1 MKVSQIKTLAA
12 LEQTIT
18 AQQRLRKNDK
28 NPVLTVSAGTCG
40 RARGAVKV
48 VDALRASLK
57 KAKLDK
63 KVKIRVTGCHGY
75 CEAEP
80 NIIIQPH
87 DLFYQKVDP
96 KDAALVVSETIRKKK
111 LVPALL
117 FHHPGTGKLAKKEK
131 EIPFYAKQKR
141 QVLGDNALIDPTSID
156 DYFSI
161 GGYSAL
167 FKTLKKYSP
176 EGVIAEVKTSGLRGR
191 GGAGFPTA
199 LKWDLARKQPNPVKY
214 VICNADEGDPGA
226 YMDRSL
232 LEGNPHRVLEG
243 VMIGAYAIG
252 AGEGII
258 YVRDEY
264 PLAVKHVTIAIEAL
278 RKRGLLGENILG
290 TGFSFDF
297 RIVKGAGAF
306 VCGEETAMIASIE
319 GRTGEPR
326 QRPPYPSVRGLNGK
340 PTVINNVETWG
351 NVPIVIAGGGAAF
364 AKVGTPGSKGTKIFS
379 LVGKINNTGLVEV
392 PMGISLKEIIYDIGG
407 GIPGGKRFKAVQT
420 GGPSGGCLPASKLD
434 LPIDYE
440 GLAAAGSIMGS
451 GGMIVMDEKT
461 CMVDLAKYFLNF
473 LRDESCGKCVSCREG
488 TQRMWEIVSHIAEG
502 KGKEE
507 DIGILEDLAAACRDA
522 SMCGLGQTAAN
533 PVLSTL
539 RYFKDEYR
547 QHIRRKKCPAQVCKE
562 IVSSPCQYVCP
573 IGQEA
578 STYIALIA
586 AGKYEEAFQVIM
598 KDNPLP
604 SVCARVCHHPCE
616 LACRASESGEPISIR
631 SLKRFVTDWAEK
643 KGIRYVPEKVD
654 QSREKIA
661 IIGSGPAGLTAG
673 YFLARKGFRPTV
685 FEALSVPGGMLSVGI
700 PDHRL
705 PGPLVKKEIDLIKNS
720 GVEIRLNKTLGRD
733 ITIDGLFKSG
743 YKAVYCATGAGKS
756 MRMGIPGEDAEG
768 VLHSLEYL
776 RQVNLGKTVKIGRR
790 VVVVGGGNSAIDAA
804 RVALR
809 DPVCKQVTI
818 FYRRTKA
825 EMPAIAEDV
834 EAAIEEGV
842 DIRFLTTPV
851 KVLMS
856 FGKAVGIEC
865 LKMKLGD
872 LDASGRPKPV
882 PIEGSNYIHKLD
894 TLILA
899 ISERPDTS
907 YIGEGDE
914 INRHGENIVIDE
926 ETAMT
931 TRAGVFAGGDAVTG
945 PNMVVDAMAAG
956 RKAAEMIAK
965 YVTGK
970 TLKPDYKLSRPSVYV
985 PPPVLTEE
993 EIQKARR
1000 PEMNR
1005 LSTRERTNNFN
1016 EVELGLPEKAA
1027 VREARRCLRCDLE
1040 TEDGKAAIKAMKENS

>member
-1 MKVSQIKTLAA
+1 LKQYRTHLLVC
-12 LEQTIT
+12 
-18 AQQRLRKNDK
+18 
-28 NPVLTVSAGTCG
+28 AGTGCVSCG
-40 RARGAVKV
+40 SFKIKE
-48 VDALRASLK
+48 AL
-57 KAKLDK
+57 
-63 KVKIRVTGCHGY
+63 
-75 CEAEP
+75 
-80 NIIIQPH
+80 
-87 DLFYQKVDP
+87 
-96 KDAALVVSETIRKKK
+96 
-111 LVPALL
+111 
-117 FHHPGTGKLAKKEK
+117 EK
-131 EIPFYAKQKR
+131 EIQKR
-141 QVLGDNALIDPTSID
+141 KLEDEVLIISTGCNGFCERGPILMVHPDGIFYQQLKVKDIPYLVEEHILKGRPVKKFMYVPPAETQPVPKMKDIEFFKHQRLIVLRNRGRIDPEKIEEYIAFD
-156 DYFSI
+156 
-161 GGYSAL
+161 GYEALGKALSAM
-167 FKTLKKYSP
+167 TP
-176 EGVIAEVKTSGLRGR
+176 EAIIEEITASGLRGR
-191 GGAGFPTA
+191 GGAGFPTGK
-199 LKWDLARKQPNPVKY
+199 KWLACRQAKGSPKY
-214 VICNADEGDPGA
+214 LVCNGDEGDPGA
-226 YMDRSL
+226 FMDRSV
-232 LEGNPHRVLEG
+232 LEADPHSVLEG
-243 VMIGAYAIG
+243 TIIGAKAVG
-252 AGEGII
+252 AEKGFI
-258 YVRDEY
+258 YIRREY
-264 PLAVKHVTIAIEAL
+264 PLALKRMDIAIGQA
-278 RKRGLLGENILG
+278 RDRGLLGKDILG
-290 TGFSFDF
+290 TGFDFD
-297 RIVKGAGAF
+297 VEVVQGAGAF
-306 VCGEETAMIASIE
+306 VSGEETALLASVE
-319 GRTGEPR
+319 GRIAMPR
-326 QRPPYPSVRGLNGK
+326 QRPPYPAQKGLWGK
-340 PTVINNVETWG
+340 PTVINNVETWAT
-351 NVPIVIAGGGAAF
+351 VPNIIRRGAKWF
-364 AKVGTPGSKGTKIFS
+364 SGLGTKTSKGTKIFS

-392 PMGISLKEIIYDIGG
+392 PMGITLREIIYGIGG
-407 GIPGGKRFKAVQT
+407 GIPGGRKFKAVQT

-488 TQRMWEIVSHIAEG
+488 TQRMWEIVTRITEG

-507 DIGILEDLAAACRDA
+507 DIGTLEDLAAACTDA
-522 SMCGLGQTAAN
+522 SMCALGQTAAN

-547 QHIRRKKCPAQVCKE
+547 QHIRRKKCPALVCKE

-586 AGKYEEAFQVIM
+586 SGKYEEAYRVIM

-616 LACRASESGEPISIR
+616 LSCRAGESGEPISIR

-643 KGIRYVPEKVD
+643 NKIRYVPKKVD
-654 QSREKIA
+654 QSRQKIA
-661 IIGSGPAGLTAG
+661 IIGAGPAGLTAG
-673 YFLARKGFRPTV
+673 YFLAQKGFRPTI
-685 FEALSVPGGMLSVGI
+685 FEALSVPGGMMAVGI

-705 PGPLVKKEIDLIKNS
+705 PGPLVQKEIENIKNA

-756 MRMGIPGEDAEG
+756 LSMGIPGEDAEG

-776 RQVNLGKTVKIGRR
+776 RQVNMGNKVAIGKR

-809 DPVCKQVTI
+809 DPACEEVTI

-842 DIRFLTTPV
+842 DIRFLVTPV

-856 FGKAVGIEC
+856 YGKAVEIEC
-865 LKMKLGD
+865 VKMKLGEPD
-872 LDASGRPKPV
+872 SSGRPKPV
-882 PIEGSNYIHKLD
+882 PIEGSNFVHKLD

-945 PNMVVDAMAAG
+945 PNMVVDAMSAG
-956 RKAAEMIAK
+956 KKAAEMIAK
-965 YVTGK
+965 YVESK
-970 TLKPDYKLSRPSVYV
+970 TLKPDYKLSRPSLYV

-993 EIQKARR
+993 EIEKARR
-1000 PEMNR
+1000 PKMNR
-1005 LSTRERTNNFN
+1005 LSTKDRTNNFR
-1016 EVELGLPEKAA
+1016 EVELGLTEKAA
-1027 VREARRCLRCDLE
+1027 IREARRCLRCDLE
-1040 TEDGKAAIKAMKENS
+1040 TEDGKAALKAMKEKS